1 MCQKK
6 TPAMKQ
12 HHRSENEVTLAA
24 PVNPGGRKALKKSGR
39 SGSRL
44 PTEDTGTSATNP
56 ETRMVTRGLEF
67 TVLNYTPFELL
78 MQNSA
83 LASYSLP
90 QCPAVPDPFLT
101 YQHVQN
107 QDDCVYMLADL
118 RCIDKKLHGEIFPME
133 ERTRAKQRS
142 NTTNVSP
149 HITSTGKCDRSLSGA
164 NFYTSL
170 RLLFSLTLIL
180 IGKRRERKQQ
190 LQASTKI
197 SAGKRA
203 SAFAG

>member
-1 MCQKK
+1 MFI
-6 TPAMKQ
+6 
-12 HHRSENEVTLAA
+12 
-24 PVNPGGRKALKKSGR
+24 SGQ
-39 SGSRL
+39 GSNI
-44 PTEDTGTSATNP
+44 S
-56 ETRMVTRGLEF
+56 
-67 TVLNYTPFELL
+67 
-78 MQNSA
+78 
-83 LASYSLP
+83 
-90 QCPAVPDPFLT
+90 
-101 YQHVQN
+101 H
-107 QDDCVYMLADL
+107 
-118 RCIDKKLHGEIFPME
+118 K
-133 ERTRAKQRS
+133 RTRAKQRS